1 MDMQMQ
7 QHGKRLKL
15 MRRNWVLY
23 LFLVPTLIY
32 AIMFWYAPMY
42 GIVISF
48 KNFRISK
55 GILGSD
61 WVGLKW
67 FIKFFNSPRFGRNAE
82 KYAGLEWLYDVS
94 FVPVP
99 DCIGTYDEQY

>member
-1 MDMQMQ
+1 MNTIAEKRSNGMQMQ

-42 GIVISF
+42 GIVS
-48 KNFRISK
+48 
-55 GILGSD
+55 
-61 WVGLKW
+61 
-67 FIKFFNSPRFGRNAE
+67 
-82 KYAGLEWLYDVS
+82 
-94 FVPVP
+94 
-99 DCIGTYDEQY
+99 

>member
-1 MDMQMQ
+1 MNTIAEKRSNGMQMQ

-42 GIVISF
+42 GIVT
-48 KNFRISK
+48 
-55 GILGSD
+55 
-61 WVGLKW
+61 VGA
-67 FIKFFNSPRFGRNAE
+67 SS
-82 KYAGLEWLYDVS
+82 GL
-94 FVPVP
+94 
-99 DCIGTYDEQY
+99 I